1 MEIIEKRNG
10 LLNSNNWKL
19 QYFTLS
25 NLQNDILCDRKSTN
39 VKDLSNTINQSEQ
52 SVEYPTPQQNT
63 WNISKVDHMLGH
75 KQDSPNLKG
84 LKLSKLYSLTI
95 VDLN

>member
-25 NLQNDILCDRKSTN
+25 NLQNDILYDTKSTN
-39 VKDLSNTINQSEQ
+39 IKDLSNTINQSE
-52 SVEYPTPQQNT
+52 
-63 WNISKVDHMLGH
+63 
-75 KQDSPNLKG
+75 
-84 LKLSKLYSLTI
+84 LTI
-95 VDLN
+95 CRIPHSTTKHMEHFQGRPYVRP